1 MLIDWKIKP
10 FFPPFTGR
18 LTWGS
23 CLFQPMFVYSLWL
36 APTAPETFRKWPGGG
51 GVEGRGGANKV
62 VETCLFDDEMG
73 CEGC

>member
-1 MLIDWKIKP
+1 MLVDWKIKP
-10 FFPPFTGR
+10 FFPPFPVR
-18 LTWGS
+18 LTLGS

-36 APTAPETFRKWPGGG
+36 APTAPETFRKWRAGGRRG
-51 GVEGRGGANKV
+51 EGGANKV

>member
-1 MLIDWKIKP
+1 MLVDWKINP

-36 APTAPETFRKWPGGG
+36 APTAPETFRKWPVGGR
-51 GVEGRGGANKV
+51 EGREGANKV

>member
-23 CLFQPMFVYSLWL
+23 CLFQPMFVYSLVGSYRTRNL
-36 APTAPETFRKWPGGG
+36 PEVARGGEERG
-51 GVEGRGGANKV
+51 EGGANKV